1 MKALYPSL
9 ALAALAFAACDDDS
23 YNDWAQPQSTPDT
36 TEDQRG
42 TVSLKADAVSAIN
55 FADIDEKVD
64 TLVTVFTPTL
74 TSSAAQPDTVIYK
87 VVLGND
93 ETEVDATSK
102 GQILTADLR
111 AAIERDFGKAPTE
124 RTIAATVVSYTH
136 FGSVVS
142 RQTSD
147 ITVVA
152 TLSAPV
158 IESEYYYY
166 GTAQG
171 WTKNDKSLKFT
182 RADESVSLYDDPIF
196 TLTISASVD
205 ELGVRVDEWF
215 KIAPL
220 SAFTADDFD
229 KACLGSANDGD
240 KGLKVSLVSENANA
254 MCQPKTDGALKY
266 KLTLDMMNYTLTV
279 EPISFPEWVYVPGNG
294 QGWKPDVAPALHSAN
309 MDGKY
314 TGFAYLDGGFKFT
327 KARDWNNG
335 EYAKNDFKAFP
346 EGFAGAASA
355 DDSNIECSVPGVYYL
370 SIDLANNEF
379 AATLIESFGV
389 IGSSTE
395 TGWDK
400 DVDMTFDKEKGV
412 YTWTGNLT
420 AGELK
425 FRANDAWKVN
435 LGGSTADDLA
445 IDGGNLK
452 VAEDGSYTVS
462 LDIFRTTST
471 KISAKIVKN

>member
-1 MKALYPSL
+1 MKALYPPL
-9 ALAALAFAACDDDS
+9 ALTALAFAACDDDS

-36 TEDQRG
+36 TEEQRG

-55 FADIDEKVD
+55 FADIDEQVD

-87 VVLGND
+87 VILGND

-147 ITVVA
+147 IAVVA

-158 IESEYYYY
+158 IEAEYYYY

-182 RADESVSLYDDPIF
+182 RADESASLYDDPIF

-205 ELGVRVDEWF
+205 SVGQRVDEWF

-220 SAFTADDFD
+220 SAFTAEDFD
-229 KACLGSANDGD
+229 KACLGSATDGD

-279 EPISFPEWVYVPGNG
+279 EPISFPEWIYVPGNG
-294 QGWKPDVAPALHSAN
+294 QGWAPATAPALRSAN

-327 KARDWNNG
+327 KARNWDNG
-335 EYAKNDFKAFP
+335 EYAKSDFDEFP

-355 DDSNIECSVPGVYYL
+355 DDSNIECSKPGVYYL
-370 SIDLANNEF
+370 SIDLANKKF
-379 AATLIESFGV
+379 SATLIESLGV
-389 IGSSTE
+389 IGSAVE
-395 TGWDK
+395 TGWDA
-400 DVDMTFDKEKGV
+400 DVDMAFDKETGL
-412 YTWTGNLT
+412 YSWTGDLT
-420 AGELK
+420 VGELK
-425 FRANDAWKVN
+425 FRANDAWGVN
-435 LGGSTADDLA
+435 LGGTVDDLA
-445 IDGGNLK
+445 VDGGNLN
-452 VAEDGSYTVS
+452 VAENGNYTVT
-462 LDIFRTTST
+462 LDIFRSTTT
-471 KISAKIVKN
+471 KMSAKIAKN